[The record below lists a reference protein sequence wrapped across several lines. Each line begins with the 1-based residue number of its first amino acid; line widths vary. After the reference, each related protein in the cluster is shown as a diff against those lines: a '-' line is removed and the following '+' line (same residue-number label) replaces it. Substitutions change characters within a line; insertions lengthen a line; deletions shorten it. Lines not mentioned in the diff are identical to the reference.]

1 MPTIP
6 SIHGGVQRGG
16 LGVLIRRAT
25 PGDAP
30 HVAAV
35 LNGVIAEGALTLFET
50 PFSVDDE
57 RAFISSLGPRS
68 ALHVAEVNGVIAGVQ
83 SIDLFSSVAPSIA
96 HVATMGTWIRSDARG
111 MGIGRQLAE
120 QSFAFAASHD
130 YTKIVVQV
138 LAENERALRFYRNLG
153 FGDIGV
159 ARKHVRIGGKFHDEV
174 YMELALDVL
183 E

>member
-1 MPTIP
+1 M
-6 SIHGGVQRGG
+6 SNS
-16 LGVLIRRAT
+16 VLIRQAT
-25 PGDAP
+25 PRDAP
-30 HVAAV
+30 QVASV
-35 LNGVIAEGALTLFET
+35 LNAVIAEGALTLFDA

-83 SIDLFSSVAPSIA
+83 SIDLFSGVAASIA

-120 QSFAFAASHD
+120 RSFVFAASHG
-130 YTKIVVQV
+130 YTKVVVQV
-138 LAENERALRFYRNLG
+138 LARNERALRFYRGLG

-159 ARKHVRIGGKFHDEV
+159 ARKHVRIAGKLHDEI
-174 YMELALDVL
+174 YMEKEL
-183 E
+183 